1 MGHLPRYHSHITR
14 SSTLTTMQA
23 FRTSL
28 AASTRR
34 AFVAPRA
41 PIAASFS
48 TSARFQKDA
57 IEPAEKAADAVKSA
71 AGVASNK
78 TSEAANVA
86 SQKANEAKADVN
98 AETRGGSKT
107 LGETVGEAVED
118 ASYDAEAAKNIG
130 AKKVNQAARDV
141 KKAVS

>member
-1 MGHLPRYHSHITR
+1 MGDLPRYHSHITR

-57 IEPAEKAADAVKSA
+57 TSTVKETAEAVNQTVGQGILKGVIEPAEKAADAVKSA
-71 AGVASNK
+71 AGVASN
-78 TSEAANVA
+78 
-86 SQKANEAKADVN
+86 
-98 AETRGGSKT
+98 T

-130 AKKVNQAARDV
+130 AKKVNQ
-141 KKAVS
+141 